1 MPPKHKSQGPRR
13 YGRQAE
19 GKTIK
24 TLSLSA
30 DLAAWAEQEAT
41 AAGMSFSGWL
51 QAQLQAAQMTRQTN
65 FEPSPPALGSGHGTH
80 EVRKTNVSALNAELS
95 HGALAPLRSA
105 SGSSRLPPTPEK

>member
-1 MPPKHKSQGPRR
+1 MPPKRKSQGPRR

-30 DLAAWAEQEAT
+30 DVVAWAEQEAT

-51 QAQLQAAQMTRQTN
+51 QAQLQAARSDPLYERGKGYTAQK
-65 FEPSPPALGSGHGTH
+65 PAG
-80 EVRKTNVSALNAELS
+80 ENE
-95 HGALAPLRSA
+95 
-105 SGSSRLPPTPEK
+105 